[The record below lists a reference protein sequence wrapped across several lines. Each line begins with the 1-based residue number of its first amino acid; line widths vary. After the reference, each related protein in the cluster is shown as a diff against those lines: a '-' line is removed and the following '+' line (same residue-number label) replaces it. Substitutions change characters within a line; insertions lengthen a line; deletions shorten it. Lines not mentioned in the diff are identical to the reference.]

1 MGNNAFTEEVNKIAS
16 SANDDK
22 EIQSID
28 STATYVYETSK
39 DLVCKKEKTNA
50 IIKQSKKMN
59 NFDDFIKENRK
70 KHNKNLPQ
78 IPNHPYKM
86 QIIRGSASRKTFI
99 I

>member
-28 STATYVYETSK
+28 STATCAYEPSK

-50 IIKQSKKMN
+50 II
-59 NFDDFIKENRK
+59 
-70 KHNKNLPQ
+70 
-78 IPNHPYKM
+78 
-86 QIIRGSASRKTFI
+86 
-99 I
+99 